1 MSWAASPEI
10 IFPAVCA
17 ANAEAALG
25 AAAESSKRRNMS
37 ELEKQAYELCLAI
50 EQLPAGEY
58 QTKLAVMA
66 SDLLQNI
73 RAAQQLRAED
83 LDGFHRINDV

>member
-1 MSWAASPEI
+1 
-10 IFPAVCA
+10 
-17 ANAEAALG
+17 
-25 AAAESSKRRNMS
+25 MS

-73 RAAQQLRAED
+73 RAAQQLRAA
-83 LDGFHRINDV
+83 DVLPCGHTLEHEHMLVETGEFVCDQCGAIHH

>member
-1 MSWAASPEI
+1 
-10 IFPAVCA
+10 
-17 ANAEAALG
+17 
-25 AAAESSKRRNMS
+25 MS

-73 RAAQQLRAED
+73 RAAQHSVQA
-83 LDGFHRINDV
+83 DGACTCANIERPMVDKEGICFSCHQPRR

>member
-1 MSWAASPEI
+1 
-10 IFPAVCA
+10 
-17 ANAEAALG
+17 
-25 AAAESSKRRNMS
+25 MS

-58 QTKLAVMA
+58 QTKLSVMA

-73 RAAQQLRAED
+73 RAAQQGVHPTRPQPAPSTCKCGSK
-83 LDGFHRINDV
+83 DGYHAAWCN